1 MSHMGSGSDL
11 LAQPFQPRSR
21 APMYLPTKKPR
32 KTDRTRSAR
41 HRAKVKAKNRTRRGR
56 VNANK

>member
-1 MSHMGSGSDL
+1 M
-11 LAQPFQPRSR
+11 LAEAFQPRSR
-21 APMYLPTKKPR
+21 APMYLPVKKPR
-32 KTDRTRSAR
+32 KTDRTRSVR

>member
-1 MSHMGSGSDL
+1 MAVAIPSIDL
-11 LAQPFQPRSR
+11 PGPPFRPRSR
-21 APMYLPTKKPR
+21 APMYLPVKKPR
-32 KTDRTRSAR
+32 KTDRKRSAR